1 MGPSASNSMQN
12 RDVKQLR
19 AFVDQTTPEV
29 VICQNKFDQHEL
41 VEVFGGDSTAKGFLE
56 AYARA
61 NKL

>member
-1 MGPSASNSMQN
+1 MQN